1 VGGVEGGSGTT
12 FLSLYDT
19 AKSLFERAVD
29 SEIPEMIEVMLAY
42 GANIDSKDVYGNSM
56 LHRAVRAGNPDI
68 VNQLL
73 ESGANPLS
81 RDLNGLTPA
90 MRARLYRLE
99 HGEDK
104 YNELH
109 TLLKNAEA
117 NVSQ

>member
-1 VGGVEGGSGTT
+1 
-12 FLSLYDT
+12 LSLYDT

-73 ESGANPLS
+73 E
-81 RDLNGLTPA
+81 
-90 MRARLYRLE
+90 
-99 HGEDK
+99 
-104 YNELH
+104 
-109 TLLKNAEA
+109 
-117 NVSQ
+117 